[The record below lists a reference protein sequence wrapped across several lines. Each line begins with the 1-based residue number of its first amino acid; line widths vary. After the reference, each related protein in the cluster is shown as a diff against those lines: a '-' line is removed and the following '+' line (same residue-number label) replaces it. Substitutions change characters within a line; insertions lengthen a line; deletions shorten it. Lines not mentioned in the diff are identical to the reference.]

1 MPPLHE
7 TLQPNAKVKV
17 MLPGGEVVEG
27 EVIKADFSSIKQ
39 SADFTIYTDDGTEY
53 TAVMTGEDAAA
64 GTPPKAIT
72 ASKEML
78 PLHMGHGD
86 SVDAIGYVT
95 GLKEVSGSFE
105 MQLTPFGE
113 KYLKELDDDV
123 SFNATDGLA
132 TTVDLSQIKA
142 DLEELQKKAPPP
154 GPSPLG
160 LVSKGLGKNTIVNS
174 SAQAEALYDNL
185 MKQQLSP
192 AAFAKHYQNQW
203 GPPKKPL
210 KETLLD
216 LVHRIG
222 KELQMA
228 SAEELDDFMK
238 QPVAGMY
245 VPIIP
250 PISHAP
256 LTSDP
261 INDPTTITS
270 LHVRLEVTK

>member
-1 MPPLHE
+1 MHPLWD
-7 TLQPNAKVKV
+7 TLAPGTTAKV
-17 MLPGGEVVEG
+17 MLPDGKVVEG
-27 EVIKADFSSIKQ
+27 EVIAADFSAIKL
-39 SADFTIYTDDGTEY
+39 SADFRILTEDGIEY
-53 TAVMTGEDAAA
+53 IAVMTGEDAAA
-64 GTPPKAIT
+64 GTPPKAKAIT

-154 GPSPLG
+154 GPSPLS
-160 LVSKGLGKNTIVNS
+160 LVSKAIVNS